1 MLLYV
6 TVLTSHYF
14 KLSISISLLNF
25 DFLKVAKTLITDFVV
40 NRFARNFANFY
51 LKLLQTHL
59 SRESFN
65 FCRKKKFNFS
75 FYNSAKAKL
84 FFSTFT
90 TKSLSE
96 HLHNALTTNY
106 AKFHRNLSK
115 NVAVKPVS
123 ALFLFITISLSIFS
137 YFSSRKNFNN

>member
-1 MLLYV
+1 MQSFIEINLKLYQWSQFPHFFFSLQLRQLMLLYV

-84 FFSTFT
+84 FFFNFHNQIAYLAPTKLKCTFF
-90 TKSLSE
+90 
-96 HLHNALTTNY
+96 
-106 AKFHRNLSK
+106 KFR
-115 NVAVKPVS
+115 
-123 ALFLFITISLSIFS
+123 IF
-137 YFSSRKNFNN
+137 